1 MEVERYV
8 TSTTSRRPSRLKMT
22 TPNPIDVRVGV
33 RLRLRRNMLG
43 LSQEKL
49 GEAIG
54 LTFQQ
59 VQKYERGA
67 NRIGASRLHELSRVL
82 DVPIS
87 FFFDDTD
94 PVRAPA
100 TGGFAEPPAETFESD
115 PLRRQETIELV
126 QAYFSIEDAAVR
138 RRLLDLAKVLAAG
151 SDAAADKPA
160 GQTGRRGR
168 QKRSLP
174 EPDDGPDSSI
184 GDLRKRQAS

>member
-1 MEVERYV
+1 MARVQ
-8 TSTTSRRPSRLKMT
+8 SPRRPGRPKT
-22 TPNPIDVRVGV
+22 ETPNPIDVRVGA

-49 GEAIG
+49 GQAIG

-87 FFFDDTD
+87 FFFEVTD

-100 TGGFAEPPAETFESD
+100 IGGFAEVPAEAFESD
-115 PLRRQETIELV
+115 PLRKRETVELV
-126 QAYFSIEDAAVR
+126 HAYFSIEDATVR
-138 RRLLDLAKVLAAG
+138 RRLLDLAKALAAG
-151 SDAAADKPA
+151 SEAIPEQAAA
-160 GQTGRRGR
+160 TR
-168 QKRSLP
+168 
-174 EPDDGPDSSI
+174 
-184 GDLRKRQAS
+184 

>member
-1 MEVERYV
+1 M
-8 TSTTSRRPSRLKMT
+8 SPSQPPRRRGRPKT
-22 TPNPIDVRVGV
+22 GTPNPIDVRVGT

-100 TGGFAEPPAETFESD
+100 MGGFAEPPAEAFDSD
-115 PLRRQETIELV
+115 PLRKQETMELV
-126 QAYFSIEDAAVR
+126 RAYFAIEDATVR
-138 RRLLDLAKVLAAG
+138 RRLLDLAKALTTE
-151 SDAAADKPA
+151 SDA
-160 GQTGRRGR
+160 G
-168 QKRSLP
+168 
-174 EPDDGPDSSI
+174 
-184 GDLRKRQAS
+184 

>member
-1 MEVERYV
+1 MTLSQPLRHRGRPKVE
-8 TSTTSRRPSRLKMT
+8 
-22 TPNPIDVRVGV
+22 TPNPVDIRVGA

-49 GEAIG
+49 GELIG

-82 DVPIS
+82 DVPVS

-100 TGGFAEPPAETFESD
+100 MGGFAEPPAEVFESD
-115 PLRRQETIELV
+115 PLRKRETIELV
-126 QAYFSIEDAAVR
+126 QAYFSIEDPAVR
-138 RRLLDLAKVLAAG
+138 RRLLDLAKALAEE
-151 SDAAADKPA
+151 SDA
-160 GQTGRRGR
+160 T
-168 QKRSLP
+168 
-174 EPDDGPDSSI
+174 
-184 GDLRKRQAS
+184 